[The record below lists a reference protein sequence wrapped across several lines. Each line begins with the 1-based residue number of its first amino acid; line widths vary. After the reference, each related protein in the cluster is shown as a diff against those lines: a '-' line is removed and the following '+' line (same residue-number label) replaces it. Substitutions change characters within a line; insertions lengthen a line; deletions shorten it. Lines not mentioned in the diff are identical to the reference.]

1 MSSLSKDKIPPLK
14 VSDLKKK
21 KGSTDSDSGT
31 RSSES
36 KRKSDQMRN
45 PPKSKSVSPPKAP
58 QSHLCPGS
66 HQSGRNPPKSQIDLM
81 MATMERQTKM
91 FEGLAASLGGLVGQ
105 HQQAQQPA
113 QLARKRLAQSCEVN
127 YP

>member
-36 KRKSDQMRN
+36 KRKSE
-45 PPKSKSVSPPKAP
+45 AP

-66 HQSGRNPPKSQIDLM
+66 HQSGRNPPKSQMDLM

-113 QLARKRLAQSCEVN
+113 QLARKRLAQSCEGN